1 MSAVIAAVTFQL
13 WQVITLIL
21 LCCASL
27 IVSLYCLLF
36 MVPVKRFWEHIE
48 SLGGGVEGIEN
59 HVEGVADE
67 LTQRLQSIERRTKEL
82 IEENVAT
89 LRQAMKERTITLQ
102 ARIREAALR
111 AQEASKGLHEIRQS
125 LGPLRN
131 TLQEQSDNNSRLSKS
146 VDSLAERVEQLQRDF
161 ESLDVE
167 LRESLQQ
174 LASDSY
180 QRLEGTVLSALD
192 AIQNQ
197 ILRGVERPHPVAET
211 PPVERLILRQEPP
224 SEDSRRGKTRKIISA
239 GPLFSSVEKT
249 QDRPEEPGEKPPST
263 EDDAQEETGPGKTN
277 GSE

>member
-13 WQVITLIL
+13 WQVIMLIL

-48 SLGGGVEGIEN
+48 SLGGGVKGIEN

-67 LTQRLQSIERRTKEL
+67 LTQRLQSIEQRTEKL
-82 IEENVAT
+82 VEENVDA

-102 ARIREAALR
+102 ARVREAAVR
-111 AQEASKGLHEIRQS
+111 AQEASKGVHEIRQS
-125 LGPLRN
+125 LEPLKS
-131 TLQEQSDNNSRLSKS
+131 TLQEQSDNNSQLSKS
-146 VDSLAERVEQLQRDF
+146 VDSLAERMEQLQRDF

-174 LASDSY
+174 LTSDSY

-211 PPVERLILRQEPP
+211 PPPERFVFRQEPS

-249 QDRPEEPGEKPPST
+249 QDRPEEPSPNPPSP
-263 EDDAQEETGPGKTN
+263 EDDSQEETGPEKTN
-277 GSE
+277 GKE